1 MLLLLSKGTTNGTI
15 TGLDGDFSIS
25 NVEKGDVVVVSY
37 VGYVDAEIVWSG
49 KPLRIVLKEGCQK
62 FLDEVV
68 VVGYGTQKKV
78 NVTGSVGMVGSEVV
92 ESPSSS
98 ECVPG
103 SSRGDSW
110 IKCEYYK

>member
-1 MLLLLSKGTTNGTI
+1 M
-15 TGLDGDFSIS
+15 
-25 NVEKGDVVVVSY
+25 EKGDVVVVSY

-49 KPLRIVLKEGCQK
+49 KPLRIVLKEDAK
-62 FLDEVV
+62 ILDEVV

-78 NVTGSVGMVGSEVV
+78 NVTGSVGMVGSEVLKPV
-92 ESPSSS
+92 QFRM
-98 ECVPG
+98 CPG